1 MFHDMVHTIKQ
12 KEWTIDIHES
22 PGAIPLHWIAAV
34 DTPNPKVQT
43 IT

>member
-1 MFHDMVHTIKQ
+1 MFHYMVHTIKQ
-12 KEWTIDIHES
+12 KVWTIDKHES
-22 PGAIPLHWIAAV
+22 PGAIPLHWIATV